1 MNSTEKVSASAASQD
16 WKELLINWSFP
27 CPACGQIG
35 ILRTETESW
44 YQCRHCGHD
53 FGIERG
59 LLRENKSG
67 ISRALTS

>member
-1 MNSTEKVSASAASQD
+1 MNSSERVSILASGQD

-35 ILRTETESW
+35 ILRTERESW
-44 YQCRHCGHD
+44 YQCRHCGYA

-59 LLRENKSG
+59 LVKERERRTRLEVSV
-67 ISRALTS
+67 